1 MGHHMYATLLSKKKK
16 DLWDMFIKGNYSELD
31 LNNVYKKYK
40 DAKKS
45 GQKNAYLHLNEIIEK
60 EDPIMYLQ
68 LGALLD
74 THAYKHTFGS
84 IMTMDDLKKYID
96 DGGETKIR
104 VHTLP
109 ISAYAH
115 KNSEEAF
122 CEAVSLYT
130 IYGSKAV
137 LPKVEY
143 ILKEIL

>member
-1 MGHHMYATLLSKKKK
+1 
-16 DLWDMFIKGNYSELD
+16 